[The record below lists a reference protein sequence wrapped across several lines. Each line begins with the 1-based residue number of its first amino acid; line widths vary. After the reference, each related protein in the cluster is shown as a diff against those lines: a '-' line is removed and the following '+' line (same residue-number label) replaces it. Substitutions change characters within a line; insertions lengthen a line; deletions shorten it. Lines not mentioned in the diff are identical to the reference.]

1 MTKTNTSDKTRR
13 MVTLS
18 VLIAITLFLG
28 LTPFGYIRIGP
39 FSLTL
44 LCIPVII
51 GVIVE
56 GLYAGLI
63 LGAIFGLTSLFQVF
77 MGDPLGLFLFNISPL
92 RTILMIF
99 IPRLLV
105 PVTAHFTH
113 VLLQKSNKNVVKKST
128 YIITSI
134 IGSMT
139 NTFFFLGFLYV
150 LFQPEAAQVSE
161 ALGTTADGLLL
172 TLGGIVLSNGIA
184 EAIFAAVIVSAVG
197 LALYYTFGKKESVN
211 DSNI

>member
-1 MTKTNTSDKTRR
+1 
-13 MVTLS
+13 
-18 VLIAITLFLG
+18 
-28 LTPFGYIRIGP
+28 
-39 FSLTL
+39 
-44 LCIPVII
+44 
-51 GVIVE
+51 
-56 GLYAGLI
+56 
-63 LGAIFGLTSLFQVF
+63 
-77 MGDPLGLFLFNISPL
+77 
-92 RTILMIF
+92 MIF

-105 PVTAHFTH
+105 PVTAYFTH
-113 VLLQKSNKNVVKKST
+113 VLLQKSNKNAVKKSS
-128 YIITSI
+128 YVITSI

-172 TLGGIVLSNGIA
+172 TLGSIVLSNGIA